1 MLVNFHGSA
10 QANSCRG
17 GMPDKERGGAAKVAA
32 AKGGA
37 TKGGAT
43 KGGAKGVERKPS
55 TYMDKVQVQCP
66 CTLDSDL
73 RH

>member
-1 MLVNFHGSA
+1 
-10 QANSCRG
+10 
-17 GMPDKERGGAAKVAA
+17 MPDKERGGAAKVAA
-32 AKGGA
+32 AKGGATKGGATKGGA

>member
-1 MLVNFHGSA
+1 
-10 QANSCRG
+10 
-17 GMPDKERGGAAKVAA
+17 MPDKERGGAAKVGATKGGA
-32 AKGGA
+32 TKGGA

-55 TYMDKVQVQCP
+55 TYMDKVQVQCRRSE
-66 CTLDSDL
+66 SDL

>member
-1 MLVNFHGSA
+1 
-10 QANSCRG
+10 
-17 GMPDKERGGAAKVAA
+17 MPDKERGGAAKVAA
-32 AKGGA
+32 ANGGATKGGATKGGATKGGA

-55 TYMDKVQVQCP
+55 TYMGKVQVQCP

>member
-1 MLVNFHGSA
+1 
-10 QANSCRG
+10 
-17 GMPDKERGGAAKVAA
+17 MPDKERGGAAKVGA
-32 AKGGA
+32 AKVGAAKVGA

-55 TYMDKVQVQCP
+55 TYMGKVQVQCP

>member
-1 MLVNFHGSA
+1 
-10 QANSCRG
+10 
-17 GMPDKERGGAAKVAA
+17 MPDKERGGAAKVGA
-32 AKGGA
+32 AKVGA

-55 TYMDKVQVQCP
+55 TYVDKVQLLFPFTLLQ
-66 CTLDSDL
+66 LDSDL

>member
-1 MLVNFHGSA
+1 
-10 QANSCRG
+10 
-17 GMPDKERGGAAKVAA
+17 MPDKERGGAAKVGAT
-32 AKGGA
+32 KGGA

-66 CTLDSDL
+66 CTLDSMMILTFDTKIL
-73 RH
+73 CPSLCAG

>member
-1 MLVNFHGSA
+1 
-10 QANSCRG
+10 
-17 GMPDKERGGAAKVAA
+17 MPDKERGGAAKV
-32 AKGGA
+32 GA

-55 TYMDKVQVQCP
+55 TYVDKVLLLFPFTHLQ
-66 CTLDSDL
+66 LDSDL

>member
-1 MLVNFHGSA
+1 
-10 QANSCRG
+10 
-17 GMPDKERGGAAKVAA
+17 MPDKERGGAAKV
-32 AKGGA
+32 GA